1 MPCMPLLFLSLL
13 RFFVAPCLFCCKTEA
28 GERLSCL
35 SITNFEKRGFGV
47 FAGHVYTRRNLDH
60 TRGGFCDFDCFWV
73 FVVLVECQDGRS
85 RGPFHTFFF
94 LSIFGNV
101 WVNFLFFFFFS
112 FYFLVGWGN
121 NFIFSV
127 GCDLDINRI

>member
-47 FAGHVYTRRNLDH
+47 FVGHVYTRRNLEH

-94 LSIFGNV
+94 YLSSGMCGLI
-101 WVNFLFFFFFS
+101 FFFS
-112 FYFLVGWGN
+112 FFFLLFGRVGQ
-121 NFIFSV
+121 
-127 GCDLDINRI
+127 